1 MLNKEKGSV
10 LVDTSFL
17 ITLYDDSRTH
27 HKIAKKYFKYFL
39 GHSITLRL
47 STIVIAEFHQMQSI
61 IDVVGSGSYIILP
74 YNFEDAMKTADIAYQ
89 LGGVERKRDGTNPKY
104 KDDLKLIAQAQCHD
118 LDFIITEDASTLA
131 RYCARL
137 SKAGVLN
144 TKPIILSEGY
154 DESHF
159 NNGQTSLLDKKE

>member
-1 MLNKEKGSV
+1 MSDKEKHSV

-27 HKIAKKYFKYFL
+27 HKTAKKYFKYFL
-39 GHSITLRL
+39 GRSITLHL

-61 IDVVGSGSYIILP
+61 IDVVGSGNFIILP
-74 YNFEDAMKTADIAYQ
+74 YNYEDSMKTADIAYQ
-89 LGGVERKRDGTNPKY
+89 LGGVERKRDGSNPKY
-104 KDDLKLIAQAQCHD
+104 KDDLKLIAQAQCHEI
-118 LDFIITEDASTLA
+118 DFIITEDSSTLA
-131 RYCARL
+131 RYCERL
-137 SKAGVLN
+137 SKAGVLS

-159 NNGQTSLLDKKE
+159 NNGQASLLT